1 METIKLSGYRWV
13 VLSALMMIGLMVQ
26 VQWLT
31 HAPIARAAEVS
42 SHAPESTS
50 KELLL
55 LVGQVS
61 GIIMVTGMSM
71 RNKVFLSGFLMSFI
85 GLAVIAAIVT
95 FTIKESALII
105 AERKKERNEVKNQ
118 SEVGSRKSEVRSK
131 KINFGLRSSD
141 FGLISVMR

>member
-105 AERKKERNEVKNQ
+105 AERKKEMKLKI
-118 SEVGSRKSEVRSK
+118 SRKSEVGSQKSEVKRLTLV
-131 KINFGLRSSD
+131 FGLPT
-141 FGLISVMR
+141 SV